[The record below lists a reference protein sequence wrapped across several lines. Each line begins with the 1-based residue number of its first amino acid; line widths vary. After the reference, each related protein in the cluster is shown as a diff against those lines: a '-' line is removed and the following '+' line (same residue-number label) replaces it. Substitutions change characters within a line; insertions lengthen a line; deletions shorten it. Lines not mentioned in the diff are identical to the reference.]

1 MSRRSRRRKIHRRTL
16 LNISFAMKSSNEFE
30 LILIN
35 ISGYD
40 RPGVTTAL
48 TSILAKYNA
57 GILDIGQADIHH
69 YMSLGILFKTDSSV
83 SGDIMKELL
92 FKASEL
98 NMQIHFTP
106 VSVEEYTDW
115 VGRQGNNVGLS
126 LLLGA
131 TSHQVTLRWCQT
143 SFCNKT

>member
-1 MSRRSRRRKIHRRTL
+1 
-16 LNISFAMKSSNEFE
+16 MKSSNEFE

-83 SGDIMKELL
+83 SGDIMKVLL

-98 NMQIHFTP
+98 NMQIHLTP

-115 VGRQGNNVGLS
+115 VGRQGKQRWIITT
-126 LLLGA
+126 LGRNL
-131 TSHQVTLRWCQT
+131 T
-143 SFCNKT
+143 